1 MIKKDLVRDIARRVD
16 ATLEDSAIF
25 LEGFIESIEENVR
38 NGETMLISGFGTFS
52 SSHREGHKGTH
63 PQNKDVE
70 IVIEPYDQPMFKPSN
85 RFKDYMN
92 GRLDDEEVVEEEP
105 KEKEW
110 YEDFDF
116 DKE

>member
-38 NGETMLISGFGTFS
+38 NGETILISGFGTFS
-52 SSHREGHKGTH
+52 SRHREGHKRTH

-85 RFKDYMN
+85 RFKDYIN
-92 GRLDDEEVVEEEP
+92 GRLDDEEFVEEEP